1 MTQDTVDTLLT
12 EQDVS
17 RWLRVSL
24 AVLQRLRSSG
34 NGPRFV
40 QLSRRRIGY
49 RRGDVEAWLAKRT
62 TDRVG
67 GIGRPPQHSDAAV
80 TRESV

>member
-34 NGPRFV
+34 TGPRFV
-40 QLSRRRIGY
+40 QLSQRRIGY
-49 RRGDVEAWLAKRT
+49 RRADIEAWLAAHT
-62 TDRVG
+62 TDRAGRVG
-67 GIGRPPQHSDAAV
+67 AHSPSR
-80 TRESV
+80 TSSSRENV